1 MLTTLLSALA
11 SGVLM
16 TAVFCIALLFCMLGN
31 TVLGVS
37 LSLKTDLFDPK
48 ILFSGL
54 LKNLLFI
61 VGTIFLGAG
70 IVSFSTLL
78 NYYNIVAENITNFV
92 NITGLIIV
100 IAGLAYSVYIKQGI
114 EKMKEFGGLK
124 ADAVITTDPLEG
136 KGENPAE

>member
-61 VGTIFLGAG
+61 VGTIFLGALQFFGDQSDQIFSAVG
-70 IVSFSTLL
+70 IL
-78 NYYNIVAENITNFV
+78 
-92 NITGLIIV
+92 
-100 IAGLAYSVYIKQGI
+100 
-114 EKMKEFGGLK
+114 FGGLSSHG
-124 ADAVITTDPLEG
+124 IYLLILG
-136 KGENPAE
+136 